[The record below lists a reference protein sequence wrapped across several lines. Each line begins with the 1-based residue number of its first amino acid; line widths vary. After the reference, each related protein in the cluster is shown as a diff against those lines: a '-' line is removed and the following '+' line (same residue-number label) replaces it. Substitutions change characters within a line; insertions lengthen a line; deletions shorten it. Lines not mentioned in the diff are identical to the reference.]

1 MSNYKIKSVAKRELQ
16 IECIRYFDENYP
28 EYSHLLIALPNG
40 FQCQFDYKTNKNLK
54 ELGFKKD
61 TPDLFL
67 AIKSNLYSGLFI
79 ELVPAG
85 ERLTK
90 KKYEYLEKLRMNN
103 YRVVIVR
110 NVDSFATAIKNYF
123 VNL

>member
-1 MSNYKIKSVAKRELQ
+1 MKYKLKSVAELQ
-16 IECIRYFDENYP
+16 LQKQCVRYFEEYYQ
-28 EYSHLLIALPNG
+28 EYSHLLIALPLG

-67 AIKSNLYSGLFI
+67 AVKSNLYSGLFI
-79 ELVPAG
+79 ELVPCG

-103 YRVVIVR
+103 YRVAIVR
-110 NVDSFATAIKNYF
+110 DLKDFEDIIKNY
-123 VNL
+123 L

>member
-1 MSNYKIKSVAKRELQ
+1 MKYKLKSVAELQ
-16 IECIRYFDENYP
+16 LQKQCVSHFEEYYP
-28 EYSHLLIALPNG
+28 EYKDLLIALPNG
-40 FQCQFDYKTNKNLK
+40 FRAQCDYKTNKYLK

-67 AIKSNLYSGLFI
+67 AIKSNLYSGLFV
-79 ELVPAG
+79 ELVPDG

-110 NVDSFATAIKNYF
+110 DVDSFATAIKNYF

>member
-1 MSNYKIKSVAKRELQ
+1 MTNYKVKSFAELKLQ
-16 IECIRYFDENYP
+16 IECIRWFDENYP
-28 EYSHLLIALPNG
+28 EFSHLLIALPLG
-40 FQCQFDYKTNKNLK
+40 FQCRFDYKTNKNLK

-67 AIKSNLYSGLFI
+67 AVKSNLYSGLFI
-79 ELVPAG
+79 ELVPCG

-90 KKYEYLEKLRMNN
+90 KKYEYFEKLRLNS

-110 NVDSFATAIKNYF
+110 DLKDFEDIIKNYLY
-123 VNL
+123 NM